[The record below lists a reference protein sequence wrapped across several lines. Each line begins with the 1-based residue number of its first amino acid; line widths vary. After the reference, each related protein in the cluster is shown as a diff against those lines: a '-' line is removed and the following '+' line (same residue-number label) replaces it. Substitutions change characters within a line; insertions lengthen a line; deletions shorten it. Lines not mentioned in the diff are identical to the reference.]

1 MLSVG
6 TGEPHQVVDDSRELR
21 KTKVVKEARIKAKPI
36 RMAEWRLRSGGYVR
50 FEAFVQKK
58 RRS

>member
-1 MLSVG
+1 
-6 TGEPHQVVDDSRELR
+6 VVDDSRELR